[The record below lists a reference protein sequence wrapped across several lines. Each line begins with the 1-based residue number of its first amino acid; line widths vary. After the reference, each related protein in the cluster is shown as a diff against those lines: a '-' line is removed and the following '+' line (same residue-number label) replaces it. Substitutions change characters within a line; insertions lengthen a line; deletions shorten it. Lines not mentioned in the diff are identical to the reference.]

1 MFRVERVINN
11 NVISAMERGHEV
23 ILTGRGLGFQQHP
36 GGTYDPARVE
46 RRFVLDDAG
55 AAQGFT
61 SILADI
67 PYEVLE
73 LSNQIAD
80 RLATDSGITLTNAA
94 QLALADHIQF
104 AVQRLASGQRLEHPL
119 LWELKSTYRSEFT
132 AALEILEMIHEAT
145 GVVMP
150 VDEAGFITMHLVNA
164 ELKGDHGADSLGLAT
179 SVQDIVGIVRA
190 HLGVHLSPDSGA
202 YARFLTHVK
211 FAVQRIEDGQMLA
224 GTDSQLYE
232 MVRDKDPAAHE
243 CALAIAQYVA
253 QRYRVTLPKDELL
266 YLMVHVNRLR
276 QRDAEEQ

>member
-1 MFRVERVINN
+1 MERVINN
-11 NVISAMERGHEV
+11 NVISVLEDGREV
-23 ILTGRGLGFQQHP
+23 MLTGRGLGFQQHP

-55 AAQGFT
+55 SAQGFT
-61 SILADI
+61 TILADI
-67 PYEVLE
+67 PYEVLV
-73 LSNQIAD
+73 LSNRIAD
-80 RLATDSGITLTNAA
+80 HLAHESGITLTNAA

-119 LWELKSTYRSEFT
+119 LWELKSTYRTEFT

-164 ELKGDHGADSLGLAT
+164 ELKGEHEAASLGLAT
-179 SVQDIVGIVRA
+179 AVQDIVGIVRA
-190 HLGVHLSPDSGA
+190 HLGVQLAPESAA

-211 FAVQRIEDGQMLA
+211 FAVQRIEDDQMLA
-224 GTDSQLYE
+224 GGDAQLYE
-232 MVRDKDPAAHE
+232 LVRDKDPAAHE

-253 QRYRVTLPKDELL
+253 QRYSVTLPQEELL

-276 QRDAEEQ
+276 QRDGEQQ